1 MIKVGFVSLGCAKNL
16 VDSEVMLGL
25 LSEAGCEITSDPSEA
40 EVIVVNT
47 CGFIDPAKEESIN
60 TILEMAAYKANVNCR
75 RLVVAGYL
83 AERYRDRITD
93 QLPEIDAVIGLDELS
108 RIVDACTGKDPESSV
123 SFDAGGKF
131 LYNHEFKRVLTTPGY
146 SAYLKIAEGCN
157 HVCSFCVIPS
167 IRGGFRSRKPD
178 SVLLEAENLAERG
191 VRELNLVAQD
201 STLYGHD
208 LGLQDG
214 LSHLLRD
221 LATVSSIEW
230 IRFLYTYPN
239 SITDRLLQTVAE
251 TPRICRYIDVPLQHV
266 SSSILQG
273 MNRGGSPGSCRDLV
287 RRIRDIIPGVSLRT
301 TFIVGFPGETETD
314 FRELLDFVEET
325 QFDHLGVFSYSD
337 EEGSGAESLEG
348 KIPDQLKDE
357 RKDRL
362 MELQS
367 RLSLKKNLEKV
378 GQTYRLLVEGVS
390 DETDMLWTGRTE
402 GQAPD
407 IDGKVYINDGL
418 DDRVRPG
425 DFRQVKII
433 EAFEYD
439 LVGGLE

>member
-25 LSEAGCEITSDPSEA
+25 LTEAGCAITSDPSEA

-60 TILEMAAYKANVNCR
+60 TILEMAAYKANGNCR
-75 RLVVAGYL
+75 RLVVAGCL

-108 RIVDACTGKDPESSV
+108 GIVDACTGKDPESFETS
-123 SFDAGGKF
+123 DASGKF

-167 IRGGFRSRKPD
+167 IRGDFRSRKPE

-208 LGLQDG
+208 LGLEDG

-221 LATVSSIEW
+221 LSTVSSIEW

-239 SITDRLLQTVAE
+239 SITDRLLHTVAD

-266 SSSILQG
+266 SSSVLQG

-314 FRELLDFVEET
+314 FRELLDFVEEA

-337 EEGSGAESLEG
+337 EDGSGAKSLED

-425 DFRQVKII
+425 DFRKVKIS